1 MLYARKPKAPAAP
14 PQRRIDGYVAPTGE
28 KEDALICPHC
38 LKTIEDG
45 SSFCP
50 YCNTYV
56 GPGDGPEHTEFVFCD
71 GCGARLSPH
80 DRTCPKCGRPA
91 PGILSSDAAAS
102 DLAAGRTAGFPR
114 LTQEQIDTEVPHA
127 PASAAAVLK
136 DAADPNETCVLP
148 AFDKDFGIPKVELP
162 VPGGSKEAPDS
173 EGDTEK
179 KPARKRKVHADE
191 DAYHK
196 HKRHIPKPLIVIV
209 AVAAIAGGIYWFVTE
224 DPIGVMP
231 GFYQQFGQAAQST
244 FPTRQKGE
252 SSDGADAGSSEGK
265 DVVQEQTVLTDDQ
278 LYDKLSQIYQT
289 IVSYNDDD
297 KIGDVI
303 TSFNSGYL
311 RSSLSARQELSQG
324 AYALRDEIQKTLDEI
339 DGLKYQDGS
348 AYSDD
353 VSHMHQLAEWMYER
367 VDAICKSWDVSLAI
381 PDGESMSQHQSDI
394 LAPMVDA
401 GNSAL
406 SQFDANVN
414 LWKPA
419 KLS

>member
-1 MLYARKPKAPAAP
+1 MPAS
-14 PQRRIDGYVAPTGE
+14 GE

-91 PGILSSDAAAS
+91 PGILSSDTAAS

-148 AFDKDFGIPKVELP
+148 AFDKDFGIPKVDLP
-162 VPGGSKEAPDS
+162 VPGMLKDARVDDS
-173 EGDTEK
+173 DAE
-179 KPARKRKVHADE
+179 KPARKRRVHADE

-196 HKRHIPKPLIVIV
+196 HKRHIPKPVIWLVVIV
-209 AVAAIAGGIYWFVTE
+209 ALVGGAYWFVTE
-224 DPIGVMP
+224 DPMGVMP
-231 GFYQQFGQAAQST
+231 GFYEQFGQAASAT
-244 FPTRQKGE
+244 FPTRQKSE
-252 SSDGADAGSSEGK
+252 SSEEKKEAPAEDK
-265 DVVQEQTVLTDDQ
+265 DVVQEQTVLSDDQ
-278 LYDKLSQIYQT
+278 LYEILSEIYQT
-289 IVSYNDDD
+289 IVSYDGDDR
-297 KIGDVI
+297 IGDAI

-311 RSSLSARQELSQG
+311 RSSLSTRKELSQG
-324 AYALRDEIQKTLDEI
+324 AYDLRDEVQKTLDEI
-339 DGLKYQDGS
+339 DGLKYRDDS
-348 AYSDD
+348 VYADD
-353 VSHMHQLAEWMYER
+353 VSHMRQLAGWMYDR
-367 VDAICKSWDVSLAI
+367 IDAICKSWDVSLSFE
-381 PDGESMSQHQSDI
+381 DGASMSQHQSEI
-394 LAPMVDA
+394 LAPMVEA

-406 SQFDANVN
+406 SQYDANVS
-414 LWKPA
+414 LWKPQRR
-419 KLS
+419 S

>member
-1 MLYARKPKAPAAP
+1 M
-14 PQRRIDGYVAPTGE
+14 
-28 KEDALICPHC
+28 ICPHC
-38 LKTIEDG
+38 FKTIEDG

-50 YCNTYV
+50 HCNTYV

-148 AFDKDFGIPKVELP
+148 AFDKDFGIPKVDIPGLP
-162 VPGGSKEAPDS
+162 SSKTDAD
-173 EGDTEK
+173 DTHETK
-179 KPARKRKVHADE
+179 KTKRKVHADE

-196 HKRHIPKPLIVIV
+196 HKRHIPKPVIWV
-209 AVAAIAGGIYWFVTE
+209 VVLALIAGGTYYFVTE
-224 DPIGVMP
+224 DPLGVMP
-231 GFYQQFGQAAQST
+231 GFYAQFGQAAQST
-244 FPTRQKGE
+244 FPTRQKSE
-252 SSDGADAGSSEGK
+252 DENSDSASSDASEQ

-278 LYDKLSQIYQT
+278 LYTKLSDIYQT

-297 KIGDVI
+297 QIGDVI

-311 RSSLSARQELSQG
+311 RTSKDTRTELSQG
-324 AYALRDEIQKTLDEI
+324 AYDLRDRIQNTIDELDN
-339 DGLKYQDGS
+339 LKYK
-348 AYSDD
+348 DD
-353 VSHMHQLAEWMYER
+353 TVYADDIAHLKQLAQWMYDR
-367 VDAICKSWDVSLAI
+367 VDVICQSWDISLAV
-381 PDGESMSQHQSDI
+381 PDGESMSSHSSEI
-394 LAPMVDA
+394 LAPIAQA
-401 GNSAL
+401 GNSEL
-406 SQFDANVN
+406 NQFDANVDS
-414 LWKPA
+414 WKPQ